1 MRFVS
6 TPSDSSDPIHP
17 AELQSCL
24 AGFPFDIAV
33 RSGSAGTPDE
43 HALSDLDIGIVLDA
57 TSDADRTSVLDRIRA
72 ALLETTGRDAIDLV
86 DLETAG
92 PHLGYE
98 ALSTGELLS
107 GTPPTPLNWRP
118 RTSSGSWTSTPSK
131 PGGSA
136 RSIGGSRRER
146 LADRSDFQ

>member
-33 RSGSAGTPDE
+33 RFGSAGTPDE

-57 TSDADRTSVLDRIRA
+57 TSDADRTSVLGRIRA

-98 ALSTGELLS
+98 ALSTGELLVGDPADATELEATYLVRKLNFDPIKARWQRALDRRIEA
-107 GTPPTPLNWRP
+107 GTFGRP
-118 RTSSGSWTSTPSK
+118 
-131 PGGSA
+131 
-136 RSIGGSRRER
+136 
-146 LADRSDFQ
+146 